1 MVCQPFL
8 INDRVIIAM
17 EDKTMNLYGIYNRK
31 ALVTK
36 VAIGIN
42 HFTILQSIRVY
53 P

>member
-8 INDRVIIAM
+8 INDRGIIAM
-17 EDKTMNLYGIYNRK
+17 ENKTINLYDTYNRK

-42 HFTILQSIRVY
+42 YFTIIQSVRVC